1 MSEYSLRFTTG
12 AKRRTSLFRPIAYLA
27 AITIAAYA
35 SFAGQR
41 PLLFVAFAIVV
52 ALASAPF
59 IPRLLEWHA
68 LLAFVILLIL
78 FVPVRVYS
86 LPATLPFS
94 LEPYRLVVAFVAV
107 GWLLSLLVDRRI
119 KLRGTGLVDAP
130 LAAFTAVAWL
140 SLIVNHTR
148 MTSVEPEVTKRLLFF
163 VSFGVVLYITVSVV
177 QSRRQVDFLVKTLVL
192 GGGVVG
198 LLALIESRTGYNV
211 FDHLSSFVPVLKAT
225 GMPLED
231 PSFARDGRMRV
242 VASSQHPIA
251 LGAMFV
257 MLIPLALYLARTH
270 GGKWWLPLGMTFAG
284 TIASFS
290 RTPVLMLTVVMLVFI
305 WLRPRDVLRIWP
317 ALLPL
322 LIAVHFALPG
332 TLGALKGTFMPA
344 GGLVQQQATGPVGS
358 GRVST
363 LHPALHA
370 EFWPNPILGE
380 GFGTRV
386 TKASEAIPVPNAPI
400 LDDQWLGTLLET
412 GIVGAGLL
420 MWMFLRFIRRIGREA
435 KSEDTWRGFLLAC
448 IAASVAAYGV
458 SMFTYDTFAFIQV
471 TFLLFLLIAIGSVV
485 YRLPA
490 GDVIESPR
498 SV

>member
-1 MSEYSLRFTTG
+1 VSEYSLRLAKG
-12 AKRRTSLFRPIAYLA
+12 AERRTSLFRPIAYLA
-27 AITIAAYA
+27 AIAIAAYA

-41 PLLFVAFAIVV
+41 PLLFVAFATVV
-52 ALASAPF
+52 ALASAPI
-59 IPRLLEWHA
+59 IPRLLGWHA

-86 LPATLPFS
+86 LPATLPFN

-107 GWLLSLLVDRRI
+107 GWLLSLLVDRRVR
-119 KLRGTGLVDAP
+119 LRGTGVVDLP
-130 LAAFTAVAWL
+130 LAAFTLVAWL
-140 SLIVNHTR
+140 SLIVNRTR
-148 MTSVEPEVTKRLLFF
+148 MISVEPEVTKRLLFF
-163 VSFGVVLYITVSVV
+163 ASFGAVLYITVSVV
-177 QSRRQVDFLVKTLVL
+177 RSRRHVDFLVKTLVL
-192 GGGVVG
+192 GGGVLG
-198 LLALIESRTGYNV
+198 LLALMESRTGYNV
-211 FDHLSSFVPVLKAT
+211 FDHLTSFVPVLKAT
-225 GMPLED
+225 GAPVD
-231 PSFARDGRMRV
+231 DAAFSRDGRMRV
-242 VASSQHPIA
+242 IASSQHPIA

-257 MLIPLALYLARTH
+257 MLLPLALYLARTH

-284 TIASFS
+284 TFASFS

-305 WLRPRDVLRIWP
+305 WLRPRDVLRLWP

-344 GGLVQQQATGPVGS
+344 GGLVQEQKTGDVGS

-363 LHPALHA
+363 LGPALHA
-370 EFWPNPILGE
+370 EFWPNPLLGE
-380 GFGTRV
+380 GFATRV
-386 TKASEAIPVPNAPI
+386 TRPSEAIPVPNAPI

-420 MWMFLRFIRRIGREA
+420 TWMFLRFIRRIGREA
-435 KSEDTWRGFLLAC
+435 KREDTWRGFLLAC

-471 TFLLFLLIAIGSVV
+471 TFLLFVLIGLGSIVF
-485 YRLPA
+485 RLPV
-490 GDVIESPR
+490 GDGIESPR
-498 SV
+498 PA